1 MPSSHILIV
10 YSFLNPLP
18 SNVKRGFFEL
28 QCNLNMKMRSYAT
41 PQGLAEKALGED
53 ASSQRFDWLVKSMS
67 RGHNHVTF
75 IYALY
80 MLVMC

>member
-1 MPSSHILIV
+1 
-10 YSFLNPLP
+10 
-18 SNVKRGFFEL
+18 
-28 QCNLNMKMRSYAT
+28 MKMRTDGT
-41 PQGLAEKALGED
+41 PEGLAEKALGED
-53 ASSQRFDWLVKSMS
+53 ASSQRFDWLVKSIF